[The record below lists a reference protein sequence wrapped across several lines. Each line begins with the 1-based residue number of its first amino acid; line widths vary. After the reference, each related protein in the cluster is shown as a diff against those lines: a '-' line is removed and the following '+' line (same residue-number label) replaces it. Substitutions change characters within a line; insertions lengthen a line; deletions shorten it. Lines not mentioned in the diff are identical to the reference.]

1 MTKKEATYNFLNS
14 LAIDQEFTAN
24 EMNYQIKLRN
34 RLYAHV
40 GTYLRY
46 LRYYREENDN
56 NIICLSRKKSL
67 YKKIK
72 KT

>member
-14 LAIDQEFTAN
+14 LSIDQEFTAN
-24 EMNYQIKLRN
+24 EMENSIKAR
-34 RLYAHV
+34 YGMFAHI

-46 LRYYREENDN
+46 LRYYKVESCH

-67 YKKIK
+67 YKKRK